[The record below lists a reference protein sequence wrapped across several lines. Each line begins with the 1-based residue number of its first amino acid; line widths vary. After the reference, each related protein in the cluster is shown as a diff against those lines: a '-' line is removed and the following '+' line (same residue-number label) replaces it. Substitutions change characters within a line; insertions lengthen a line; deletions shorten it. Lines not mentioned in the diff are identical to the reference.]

1 MAWRSATVPA
11 LGGAALM
18 TVFLLVPASL
28 MGQHPGG
35 STLTQSPGSCQMC
48 HVDHGVGTFGTLD
61 MPGGLDESTAN
72 CLACHT
78 STTERARHMRGNW
91 QGNPSAG
98 PNTYLGLDLS
108 DDHFVGK
115 RSEGSGALMQDRLN
129 SIRYARPASSMGV
142 FGATGG
148 DVQCM
153 SCHDPHT
160 PNPEINDA
168 DGQQMLCSTCHEPAA
183 YVTPSHSSST
193 CSDCHQLHGS
203 VGPVRLAAS
212 DSDVLCQSCHGGARL
227 SSWKP
232 PAPRGPDGPP
242 GHLEPMTDRCVGC
255 HPVHEPA
262 VFN

>member
-1 MAWRSATVPA
+1 MARRSAPLPARGVPA
-11 LGGAALM
+11 LV
-18 TVFLLVPASL
+18 TVFLLVPASV

-35 STLTQSPGSCQMC
+35 STLTQAPGSCQLC
-48 HVDHGVGTFGTLD
+48 HVDHGPGTFEALD
-61 MPGGLDESTAN
+61 MRGGLDESSAK

-78 STTERARHMRGNW
+78 TTGERTRHMRGSW

-108 DDHFVGK
+108 DDHFIGT
-115 RSEGSGALMQDRLN
+115 RSGGSGAAMEDRLN
-129 SIRYARPASSMGV
+129 SLRYARPASSGIMLGPN
-142 FGATGG
+142 AA

-160 PNPEINDA
+160 PNPEINDS
-168 DGQQMLCSTCHEPAA
+168 DGQQLLCSTCHEPAA

-203 VGPVRLAAS
+203 VGPARLASS
-212 DSDVLCQSCHGGARL
+212 DSDVLCRSCHGGARL
-227 SSWKP
+227 SSWRP
-232 PAPRGPDGPP
+232 PAPRGPEGPL